1 MWEPAGLENTVY
13 RAVAG
18 TLGAAPLTGSGG
30 GEGEDADGGASRQCR
45 HNLT

>member
-18 TLGAAPLTGSGG
+18 TLGAAPLTGS
-30 GEGEDADGGASRQCR
+30 EGAEAEGGASQRVSTQ
-45 HNLT
+45 T